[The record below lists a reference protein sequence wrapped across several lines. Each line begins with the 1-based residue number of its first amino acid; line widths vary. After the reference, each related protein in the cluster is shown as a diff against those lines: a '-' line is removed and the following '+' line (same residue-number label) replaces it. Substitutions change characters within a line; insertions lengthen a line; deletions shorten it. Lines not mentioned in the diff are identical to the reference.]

1 VIFFEKKLKYKK
13 AKSQQNLD
21 FVLGKQVSEQP
32 NRNPVAALNGA
43 LKSEMQRLK
52 MATGQAGNQM
62 MNFAEPP
69 HTFGGANQQV
79 FHHPG
84 QAVPPFLVAMQQQQ
98 QLLLPHMNQPLH
110 PLQSQQLHQVA
121 TLSIDMEGL
130 PVAPPGQWQWGGDT
144 WSESSSS

>member
-43 LKSEMQRLK
+43 LKSEM
-52 MATGQAGNQM
+52 
-62 MNFAEPP
+62 
-69 HTFGGANQQV
+69 
-79 FHHPG
+79 
-84 QAVPPFLVAMQQQQ
+84 PPFLVAMQQQQ